1 MGAPKTAYGL
11 RSATWSASFSSVRS
25 IPREAV
31 VDILYGTIATT
42 ENLATMEL
50 EGGHARREPLRDTAR
65 RACDGV

>member
-1 MGAPKTAYGL
+1 MGAPKTAYDRTQLG
-11 RSATWSASFSSVRS
+11 S